1 MKYTYLG
8 KTGLQVSKICLGM
21 MSYGDSN
28 WRDWVKSEDEA
39 KVIVKRAVEAGINF
53 FDTADM
59 YSLGQSE
66 EITGRLLKEFT
77 RRDETVI
84 ATKVFFKMSDGPNRS
99 GLGRK
104 HIYDSVFDS
113 LKRLST
119 DYIDIYQIHRWD
131 YNTPIEETLGVLDEL
146 VKAGWIRYIGS
157 SSIAAYQFTKSLY
170 KADLAKQTRLISMQ
184 NHYNL
189 LYREEEREMLP
200 LCQEEGIG
208 VIPWSPLARG
218 HLTRPVATR
227 MTATRAKSD
236 KKAENIY
243 DFPEAEKIIS
253 EVVAIAKEKN
263 VKAATIALAWLLH
276 KPVVTA
282 PIVGATK
289 LEYLEDALAALELVL
304 SGSDM
309 DRLEQNY
316 PARPVLGY

>member
-28 WRDWVKSEDEA
+28 WRDWVKTEEEA
-39 KVIVKRAVEAGINF
+39 KPIVKRAVEAGINF

-119 DYIDIYQIHRWD
+119 DYIDLYQIHRWD
-131 YNTPIEETLGVLDEL
+131 FNTPIEETLGVLDEL

-157 SSIAAYQFTKSLY
+157 SSVAAYQFSKALY
-170 KADLAKQTRLISMQ
+170 KADLAKQTRFVSMQ

-200 LCQEEGIG
+200 LCQDEGIG

-218 HLTRPVATR
+218 HLTRAVANR
-227 MTATRAKSD
+227 MTTTRAKSD
-236 KKAENIY
+236 KKAESIY

-253 EVVAIAKEKN
+253 AVLEIAAEKN
-263 VKAATIALAWLLH
+263 VKAATVALAWLLH
-276 KPVVTA
+276 KPAVTA

-304 SGSDM
+304 SENDM
-309 DRLEQNY
+309 ERLEQNY
-316 PARPVLGY
+316 PPRPVLGY

>member
-8 KTGLQVSKICLGM
+8 KTGLQVSRICLGM

-28 WRDWVKSEDEA
+28 WRDWVRTEEEA
-39 KVIVKRAVEAGINF
+39 KPIVKRAVEAGINF

-84 ATKVFFKMSDGPNRS
+84 ATKVFFKMSDSPNRS

-104 HIYDSVFDS
+104 HIYESVFDS

-146 VKAGWIRYIGS
+146 VKAGWIRYVGS
-157 SSIAAYQFTKSLY
+157 SSIAAYQFTRSLY
-170 KADLAKQTRLISMQ
+170 KADLAKQTRFVSMQ

-189 LYREEEREMLP
+189 LYREEEREMIP
-200 LCQEEGIG
+200 LCKEEGIG
-208 VIPWSPLARG
+208 IIPWSPLARG

-227 MTATRAKSD
+227 MTTTRAKSD
-236 KKAENIY
+236 KKAESIY
-243 DFPEAEKIIS
+243 DFPEAEKIITT
-253 EVVAIAKEKN
+253 VVEIAKEKN
-263 VKAATIALAWLLH
+263 LKPATIALAWLLH
-276 KPVVTA
+276 KPIVTA

-289 LEYLEDALAALELVL
+289 LEYLEDALAALEVVL
-304 SGSDM
+304 SESDM
-309 DRLEQNY
+309 KRLEQNY
-316 PARPVLGY
+316 PPRPVLGY